1 MGNIFQIYQTIF
13 QPIDLAGQ
21 WGTELSI
28 ILMESNL
35 EYYDYRSGQILQQN
49 LFRIYCNLCVV
60 LS

>member
-21 WGTELSI
+21 WGNSPSI

-35 EYYDYRSGQILQQN
+35 EYYDYRLGQILQQIYN
-49 LFRIYCNLCVV
+49 RIYCNLCVV

>member
-1 MGNIFQIYQTIF
+1 MGNVFQIYQTIF

-21 WGTELSI
+21 WRTELSI
-28 ILMESNL
+28 ILMESSL

>member
-13 QPIDLAGQ
+13 QPIDLAGL
-21 WGTELSI
+21 WAGELSI

-49 LFRIYCNLCVV
+49 LLQLVC
-60 LS
+60 